1 MRLPI
6 RAKLFLTLLLACVLV
21 VVGTGAFVHWSLERG
36 LMELADA
43 RELRRIEEIGERLI
57 AIHTRDGSWATL
69 AQDRQQWIAALIGH
83 REDGPPGAQGGPP
96 EDRGGPPGDWGG
108 PRRGHLPP
116 WLRRSLA
123 EPGEWPPLPPIERR
137 EQTGRPVPLELRL
150 MLLDAADAPIYA
162 RKSLLPGARRHPLE
176 RDGKPIGTL
185 VVTQG
190 PAFHDLPELEL
201 QASQWGR
208 LWIIALGMVAI
219 SAALAYPLSRRLVRP
234 VRELQEAARR
244 LAAGD
249 FATRVRV
256 QGGDEIARLGRDI
269 NALATVLGQN
279 EAARRRWVADI
290 SHELRTPIALL
301 RAELEALQDGVR
313 TLDRG
318 AVDALHGD
326 VLRLGRL
333 VQDLHELSVTDL
345 GALSYRMEETDLRAV
360 LESDLDAYR
369 PRFAAAHL
377 TLTLNDRA
385 PGPLLLQADGD
396 RLSQLLRN
404 LLANSLQYTDPGG
417 GLAVVLGRDAGHAT
431 IDFQDSAPGVPPEA
445 LPRLFERLYR
455 VDASRSRHTG
465 GSGLGLAIARN
476 VVEAHGGTV
485 VAKPSPT
492 GGLWVRIELPV

>member
-6 RAKLFLTLLLACVLV
+6 RAKIFLTLLLACILV

-43 RELRRIEEIGERLI
+43 RDSRRIEEIAERLV
-57 AIHTRDGSWATL
+57 AIHARDGSWNAL
-69 AQDRQQWIAALIGH
+69 AKDPRSWIFALLGH
-83 REDGPPGAQGGPP
+83 EDNGP
-96 EDRGGPPGDWGG
+96 EDRGG

-116 WLRRSLA
+116 WLRRGPIES
-123 EPGEWPPLPPIERR
+123 GEWPPLPPIERR

-150 MLLDAADAPIYA
+150 MLLDATGKPIYA
-162 RKSLLPGARRHPLE
+162 RESMLPGARRYPLE
-176 RDGKPIGTL
+176 QDGQPIGALALIPGTAL
-185 VVTQG
+185 R
-190 PAFHDLPELEL
+190 DLPELEL
-201 QASQWGR
+201 QSRQWGR
-208 LWIIALGMVAI
+208 LWVIALGMVAI

-234 VRELQEAARR
+234 VRGLQEAARR

-249 FATRVRV
+249 FSTRVRV

-313 TLDRG
+313 PLDRG

-333 VQDLHELSVTDL
+333 VDDLHELSVTDL

-369 PRFAAAHL
+369 PRFAAAGL
-377 TLTLNDRA
+377 SLRLQDRA
-385 PGPLLLQADGD
+385 SGPVLLQADAD

-417 GLAVVLGRDAGHAT
+417 GLAVTLGLDAGRAT
-431 IDFQDSAPGVPPEA
+431 IDFQDSAPGVPHES

-455 VDASRSRHTG
+455 VDDSRSRHTG

-476 VVEAHGGTV
+476 VVEAHGGTI
-485 VAKPSPT
+485 VANPSPA
-492 GGLWVRIELPV
+492 GGLWIRIELPA